1 MLIIIIAQ
9 WDVAVEGF
17 IVGTREMTTYDNN
30 IGHFQEQTT
39 INQAVF
45 LEQATGGW
53 VEYTNDVQTVARSCC
68 VHVRCS
74 EAASHLWSV
83 SHQQFPEKKDS
94 KKN

>member
-1 MLIIIIAQ
+1 MANQISIKKSELFEDCFMLIIIIAQ

-45 LEQATGGW
+45 LEQATGG
-53 VEYTNDVQTVARSCC
+53 
-68 VHVRCS
+68 
-74 EAASHLWSV
+74 
-83 SHQQFPEKKDS
+83 
-94 KKN
+94 